1 MTGADSFLPSEVL
14 KLKWEAGRLG
24 VLVLCCSI
32 GRTGSMANVRAES
45 LGIACAAF
53 CTIALIGFF
62 VIACTGSLAM
72 PCNGSLASAC
82 IVSFVIALIDFFVVA
97 RTGSFAIACAGS
109 FVIACAIS
117 FLVSC
122 SGLVR
127 FNVEGASACACAVAL
142 EMTKS
147 DVVANVK
154 QIGPRTEARYA
165 GNRGVRQA
173 LFFLIFAR
181 TGAQCPGTVKIESS
195 LTPRRNHHSA
205 CHFFGNL
212 QSIGRCHDAAKD

>member
-1 MTGADSFLPSEVL
+1 MMGADSFLPSELL
-14 KLKWEAGRLG
+14 KLKWKAGRFG
-24 VLVLCCSI
+24 VVVLCCSI

-53 CTIALIGFF
+53 CVIALIGFF

-72 PCNGSLASAC
+72 ACTGSLASAC
-82 IVSFVIALIDFFVVA
+82 IGCFVIALIDFFVVA
-97 RTGSFAIACAGS
+97 RTGSFAIACAGSFAIACAGS

-154 QIGPRTEARYA
+154 EIGTRTEARYA
-165 GNRGVRQA
+165 GNGGVRQA
-173 LFFLIFAR
+173 LFFLIFEEPAHR
-181 TGAQCPGTVKIESS
+181 GRDRQNRVFSNAAAESPLSGPFPG
-195 LTPRRNHHSA
+195 
-205 CHFFGNL
+205 
-212 QSIGRCHDAAKD
+212 

>member
-1 MTGADSFLPSEVL
+1 
-14 KLKWEAGRLG
+14 
-24 VLVLCCSI
+24 
-32 GRTGSMANVRAES
+32 MANVRAES

-53 CTIALIGFF
+53 CLIALVGFF
-62 VIACTGSLAM
+62 VIASTGSLAM
-72 PCNGSLASAC
+72 ACTGSLASAC
-82 IVSFVIALIDFFVVA
+82 IGSFAVALIDFFVVA

-109 FVIACAIS
+109 FVIACTTS
-117 FLVSC
+117 FFVSC

-127 FNVEGASACACAVAL
+127 FNVEGASACAYTAAL

-173 LFFLIFAR
+173 LFFLILKEPAH
-181 TGAQCPGTVKIESS
+181 TGRDRQNRVFFNAAAESPLS
-195 LTPRRNHHSA
+195 VPFL
-205 CHFFGNL
+205 G
-212 QSIGRCHDAAKD
+212 